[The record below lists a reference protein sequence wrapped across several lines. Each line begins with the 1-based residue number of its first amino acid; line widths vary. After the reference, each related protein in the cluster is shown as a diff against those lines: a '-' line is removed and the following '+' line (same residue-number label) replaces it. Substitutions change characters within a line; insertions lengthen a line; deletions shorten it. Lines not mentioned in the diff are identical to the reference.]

1 MSQKTVFD
9 SFVRRHRGLLIALAL
24 TAAGAALR
32 LTQITGA
39 LEYDEIWTLESYSR
53 DSLRVIFTDLSLP
66 NNHPLNSLAVKLMRT
81 LHPGVVAMRLPSLL
95 AGILAIP
102 AVGLLALLLFRR
114 RGAALWAMLLIAFSA
129 PLVAYSQTARGYS
142 MQFFL
147 CVVFGIGLALSGRFR
162 PSSFRLLPEALLLL
176 GGVGAILTLPTS
188 ILYLAPAA
196 LAAVWPARRFRR
208 PDFRQRRP
216 TIIVLLL
223 GGVFALLW
231 YGVNFRQFRT
241 AQGWGVSLDGIG
253 AYADWLVHLFS
264 LLSIWPV
271 MLAAA
276 VGAVLVRRSRRL
288 LLVAAFPVLGAWFT
302 HAGPPRAYLVLIA
315 VLALLAA
322 AGIDRLLRQLVRH
335 GASPGLKHA
344 LIALLVLGVIV
355 GFYRQK
361 LDYSPT
367 DWYAMHRDAA
377 EFPREA
383 LLVFPANDT
392 YPLAWNN
399 APAAAQDFF
408 WRLTCPDESPRF
420 MLLTGNGALNGADFR
435 GGERQ
440 IPVGFAGEAV
450 RHGMISG
457 VLYRLRPLAGA
468 PEPDAIVLAAIG
480 PVPLETAQAAM
491 LGLAAGNEN
500 WLRLNTW
507 LCIVITRDGEKF
519 RYYFLGAKANP
530 DVAADVARVRAAYPD
545 TVKFYTL
552 APE

>member
-1 MSQKTVFD
+1 MSQEKFF
-9 SFVRRHRGLLIALAL
+9 SAFWRRHRRLLIALAL
-24 TAAGAALR
+24 IAAGAALR

-53 DSLRVIFTDLSLP
+53 ASFRVIFTDLSLP

-114 RGAALWAMLLIAFSA
+114 RGAALWAMFLIAFSA
-129 PLVAYSQTARGYS
+129 PLAAYSQTARGYS
-142 MQFFL
+142 MQFLF
-147 CVVFGIGLALSGRFR
+147 CVLFGIGLALPGRFR
-162 PSSFRLLPEALLLL
+162 PIRCRLLPEALLLL

-208 PDFRQRRP
+208 PDFRRCRP
-216 TIIVLLL
+216 TIIVFLL
-223 GGVFALLW
+223 GGIFTLFW
-231 YGVNFRQFRT
+231 YGVNFRQFRA
-241 AQGWGVSLDGIG
+241 AQGWGLRLEGIG
-253 AYADWLVHLFS
+253 AYADWLVHLFG

-276 VGAVLVRRSRRL
+276 VGAALVRRSRKL

-315 VLALLAA
+315 VIALLAA
-322 AGIDRLLRQLVRH
+322 AGIDRLLRQLVRR
-335 GASPGLKHA
+335 GVSPGLQYA
-344 LIALLVLGVIV
+344 LIALLVLGVIA

-361 LDYSPT
+361 LDYPPT
-367 DWYAMHRDAA
+367 DWYAMHRDAT

-383 LLVFPANDT
+383 LLVFPANNS

-420 MLLTGNGALNGADFR
+420 MLLTGNGTLNGADFR
-435 GGERQ
+435 GGEQQ
-440 IPVGFAGEAV
+440 IPVGFPGEAV
-450 RHGMISG
+450 RNGMISG
-457 VLYRLRPLAGA
+457 FLYRMRPLAGA
-468 PEPDAIVLAAIG
+468 PEPGAIVLAAIG
-480 PVPLETAQAAM
+480 PAPLETAQAVM
-491 LGLAAGNEN
+491 LGLAAKNEN
-500 WLRLNTW
+500 WLRLNFW

-519 RYYFLGAKANP
+519 RYYLLGAKANS
-530 DVAADVARVRAAYPD
+530 DVAADVARVRTDYPD
-545 TVKFYTL
+545 TVQFYTL